1 MKFDIDLIFELCHL
15 DFNLAM
21 VNFIEILIRG
31 LMLGSVYALVGMG
44 LTLVWGVV
52 GIVNIAHGEF
62 VMLGAYF
69 AFWAFSL
76 LHLNPLLSV
85 AFSIP
90 VFFFAGLLI
99 HRQITER
106 LIKEHEL
113 SALILTFGMSI
124 LIWNFAQFFWT
135 NTFRSVSYL
144 TGNFPFMG
152 LVFAKSK
159 TVSFGLAVVI
169 TAALFLFLR
178 YSKWGKAIRA
188 TSQNSEVALVCGINT
203 MKMRMVTFGM
213 GIGLAGAAGAIV
225 SLQWVIFPQMGG
237 SYISKAFAIVV
248 LGGLGNIQGALAG
261 GLIIGALEALVTQY
275 LSAKMAQIIPSM
287 TILVILLLR
296 PTGLF
301 KK

>member
-1 MKFDIDLIFELCHL
+1 
-15 DFNLAM
+15 M
-21 VNFIEILIRG
+21 VNFVEILIRG

-76 LHLNPLLSV
+76 IHLNPLFSV
-85 AFSIP
+85 ALSIP
-90 VFFFAGLLI
+90 VFFFAGVVI
-99 HRQITER
+99 HREITER

-124 LIWNFAQFFWT
+124 LIWNLAQFFWT
-135 NTFRSVSYL
+135 NTYRSVPYL

-152 LVFAKSK
+152 LVLGKSK
-159 TVSFGLAVVI
+159 TVSFGLAIGI
-169 TAALFLFLR
+169 TATLFLFLK
-178 YSKWGKAIRA
+178 YSRWGKAIRA

-203 MKMRMVTFGM
+203 MKMRMLTFGM

-261 GLIIGALEALVTQY
+261 GLIIGMLEAIVTQY
-275 LSAKMAQIIPSM
+275 LTAKMAQIIPSV
-287 TILVILLLR
+287 TILIILLLR

-301 KK
+301 RR

>member
-1 MKFDIDLIFELCHL
+1 M
-15 DFNLAM
+15 M
-21 VNFIEILIRG
+21 NFIEILIRG

-85 AFSIP
+85 IFSIP
-90 VFFFAGLLI
+90 VFFFAGVVI
-99 HRQITER
+99 HQKVTER

-124 LIWNFAQFFWT
+124 LIWNLAQFFWT
-135 NTFRSVSYL
+135 NTYRSVSYL

-159 TVSFGLAVVI
+159 TVSFGLAIGI
-169 TAALFLFLR
+169 TLALFLFLK

-188 TSQNSEVALVCGINT
+188 TSQNSDVALVCGINT
-203 MKMRMVTFGM
+203 TKMRMLTFGM

-225 SLQWVIFPQMGG
+225 SLQWVIFPQMGA

-248 LGGLGNIQGALAG
+248 LGGLGNIQGALLG
-261 GLIIGALEALVTQY
+261 GLIIGTLEAIVTQY
-275 LSAKMAQIIPSM
+275 LSAKMAQIIPSV
-287 TILVILLLR
+287 TILIILLLR

>member
-1 MKFDIDLIFELCHL
+1 MTY
-15 DFNLAM
+15 
-21 VNFIEILIRG
+21 FIEILIRG
-31 LMLGSVYALVGMG
+31 LMLGSLYAIVGMG

-76 LHLNPLLSV
+76 LHVNPLFSFVLSV
-85 AFSIP
+85 P
-90 VFFFAGLLI
+90 LFFFFGMMI
-99 HRQITER
+99 HKRITER
-106 LIKEHEL
+106 LIKAPEL

-124 LIWNFAQFFWT
+124 LIWNLAQFFLT
-135 NTFRSVSYL
+135 NTYRSVPYL
-144 TGNFPFMG
+144 TGNFQIVG

-159 TVSFGLAVVI
+159 TISFFLAIGI
-169 TAALFLFLR
+169 TIALFAFLK
-178 YSKWGKAIRA
+178 YSKVGKGIRA

-203 MKMRMVTFGM
+203 MKMRAVTFGM

-225 SLQWVIFPQMGG
+225 SLQWVIFPQMGA
-237 SYISKAFAIVV
+237 SYVSKAFAIVV
-248 LGGLGNIQGALAG
+248 LGGLGNIQGAMVG
-261 GLIIGALEALVTQY
+261 GLIIGILESLVTQY
-275 LSAKMAQIIPSM
+275 MTAKMAQIIPSM
-287 TILVILLLR
+287 IILLILLLK

>member
-1 MKFDIDLIFELCHL
+1 MINFVEIF
-15 DFNLAM
+15 
-21 VNFIEILIRG
+21 IRG

-69 AFWAFSL
+69 AFWVFSL

-85 AFSIP
+85 VFSIP
-90 VFFFAGLLI
+90 VFYFAGMMI
-99 HRQITER
+99 HKRVTER
-106 LIKEHEL
+106 LVKEQEL

-124 LIWNFAQFFWT
+124 LIWNLAQFFWT
-135 NTFRSVSYL
+135 NTYRSVAYL

-152 LVFAKSK
+152 LVFARSK
-159 TVSFGLAVVI
+159 TVSFGLAVGI
-169 TAALFLFLR
+169 TAALFLFLK

-203 MKMRMVTFGM
+203 IKMRALTFGM

-248 LGGLGNIQGALAG
+248 LGGLGNIHGALAG
-261 GLIIGALEALVTQY
+261 GLIIGILEAIVTQY
-275 LSAKMAQIIPSM
+275 LSAKMAQIIPSV
-287 TILVILLLR
+287 TILIILLLR

>member
-1 MKFDIDLIFELCHL
+1 MLNFVEIF
-15 DFNLAM
+15 
-21 VNFIEILIRG
+21 IRG
-31 LMLGSVYALVGMG
+31 AMLGSVYALVGMG

-76 LHLNPLLSV
+76 VHVNPLLSV

-90 VFFFAGLLI
+90 VFFLFGMMI
-99 HRQITER
+99 HKKIMER
-106 LIKEHEL
+106 LIKAQEL

-124 LIWNFAQFFWT
+124 LIWNLAQFLWT
-135 NTFRSVSYL
+135 NTYRSVSYL
-144 TGNFPFMG
+144 TGNFPFLG
-152 LVFAKSK
+152 LVLGKSK
-159 TVSFGLAVVI
+159 TVSFGLAVGI
-169 TAALFLFLR
+169 TIALFTFLK
-178 YSKWGKAIRA
+178 YSKLGKGIRA

-203 MKMRMVTFGM
+203 MKMRALTFGM

-248 LGGLGNIQGALAG
+248 LGGLGNIHGALVG
-261 GLIIGALEALVTQY
+261 GLIIGILEAVVTQY

-287 TILVILLLR
+287 TILIILLLR

>member
-1 MKFDIDLIFELCHL
+1 MT
-15 DFNLAM
+15 
-21 VNFIEILIRG
+21 NFIEILIRG

-69 AFWAFSL
+69 TFWAFSL
-76 LHLNPLLSV
+76 IHLNPLLSV
-85 AFSIP
+85 ALSVP
-90 VFFFAGLLI
+90 VFFYGGMLI
-99 HRQITER
+99 HKRITER
-106 LIKEHEL
+106 LVKEQEL

-124 LIWNFAQFFWT
+124 LIWNLAQFFWT
-135 NTFRSVSYL
+135 NTYRSVSYL

-152 LVFAKSK
+152 IVLGRSK
-159 TVSFGLAVVI
+159 TVSFALAVGI
-169 TAALFLFLR
+169 TAVLFLFLK
-178 YSKWGKAIRA
+178 YSKLGKGIRA
-188 TSQNSEVALVCGINT
+188 TSQNSDVALVCGINT
-203 MKMRMVTFGM
+203 GKMRAITFGM
-213 GIGLAGAAGAIV
+213 GIALGGAAGAIV

-248 LGGLGNIQGALAG
+248 LGGLGNIQGALVG
-261 GLIIGALEALVTQY
+261 GLIIGVLESLVTQY
-275 LSAKMAQIIPSM
+275 LSAKMAQIIPSL
-287 TILVILLLR
+287 TILIILLLR

>member
-1 MKFDIDLIFELCHL
+1 M
-15 DFNLAM
+15 M
-21 VNFIEILIRG
+21 NFIEILIRG

-85 AFSIP
+85 IFSIP
-90 VFFFAGLLI
+90 VFFFAGTVI
-99 HRQITER
+99 HQKVTER

-124 LIWNFAQFFWT
+124 LIWNLAQFFWT
-135 NTFRSVSYL
+135 NIYRSVSYL

-159 TVSFGLAVVI
+159 TVSFGLAIGI
-169 TAALFLFLR
+169 TVALFLFLK

-188 TSQNSEVALVCGINT
+188 TSQNSDVALVCGINT
-203 MKMRMVTFGM
+203 MKMRMLTFGM

-248 LGGLGNIQGALAG
+248 LGGLGNIHGALVG
-261 GLIIGALEALVTQY
+261 GLIIGMLEAIVTQY
-275 LSAKMAQIIPSM
+275 LSAKMAQIIPSV

-301 KK
+301 KE

>member
-1 MKFDIDLIFELCHL
+1 MIS
-15 DFNLAM
+15 
-21 VNFIEILIRG
+21 FIEILIRG

-69 AFWAFSL
+69 AFWVFSL
-76 LHLNPLLSV
+76 LHVNPLLSV
-85 AFSIP
+85 ILAIP
-90 VFFFAGLLI
+90 VFFFMGVVI
-99 HRQITER
+99 HGRITER

-124 LIWNFAQFFWT
+124 LIWNLAQFFWT
-135 NTFRSVSYL
+135 NTYRSISYL
-144 TGNFPFMG
+144 TGSFPILG
-152 LVFAKSK
+152 LVFGKSK
-159 TVSFGLAVVI
+159 TISFGLAIGI
-169 TAALFLFLR
+169 TAVLFLFLR
-178 YSKWGKAIRA
+178 HSKWGKAIRA

-203 MKMRMVTFGM
+203 LRMRMLTFGM
-213 GIGLAGAAGAIV
+213 GIALAGAAGAIV

-237 SYISKAFAIVV
+237 SYVSKAFAIVV

-261 GLIIGALEALVTQY
+261 GLIIGILEAVVTQY
-275 LSAKMAQIIPSM
+275 MSAKMAQIIPSV
-287 TILVILLLR
+287 TILIILLFR

>member
-1 MKFDIDLIFELCHL
+1 MT
-15 DFNLAM
+15 
-21 VNFIEILIRG
+21 NFIEILIRG

-69 AFWAFSL
+69 TFWAFSL

-85 AFSIP
+85 ALSIP
-90 VFFFAGLLI
+90 VFFYGGMLI
-99 HRQITER
+99 HKRITER
-106 LIKEHEL
+106 LIKEQEL

-124 LIWNFAQFFWT
+124 LIWNLAQFFWT
-135 NTFRSVSYL
+135 NTYRSVSYL
-144 TGNFPFMG
+144 TGNFPLMG
-152 LVFAKSK
+152 IVLARSK
-159 TVSFGLAVVI
+159 TVSFALAVGI
-169 TAALFLFLR
+169 TAVLFLFLK
-178 YSKWGKAIRA
+178 YSKLGKGIRA

-203 MKMRMVTFGM
+203 VKMRSITFGM
-213 GIGLAGAAGAIV
+213 GIALGGAAGAIV

-248 LGGLGNIQGALAG
+248 LGGLGNIQGALVG
-261 GLIIGALEALVTQY
+261 GLIIGVLESLVTQY
-275 LSAKMAQIIPSM
+275 LSAKMAQIIPSL
-287 TILVILLLR
+287 TILIILLLR

>member
-1 MKFDIDLIFELCHL
+1 ML
-15 DFNLAM
+15 
-21 VNFIEILIRG
+21 NFLEILIRG

-69 AFWAFSL
+69 AFWGFSL

-85 AFSIP
+85 GLSIP
-90 VFFFAGLLI
+90 FFFLAGVLI
-99 HRQITER
+99 HRRITER

-113 SALILTFGMSI
+113 STLILTFGMSI
-124 LIWNFAQFFWT
+124 LIWNLAQFFWT
-135 NTFRSVSYL
+135 NTYRSVPYL

-159 TVSFGLAVVI
+159 TVSFVLALGI

-178 YSKWGKAIRA
+178 HSSWGKAIRA
-188 TSQNSEVALVCGINT
+188 TSQNPEVALVCGINT
-203 MKMRMVTFGM
+203 IKMRMMTFGM

-248 LGGLGNIQGALAG
+248 LGGLGNIHGALAG
-261 GLIIGALEALVTQY
+261 GLIIGVLEAIVTQY
-275 LSAKMAQIIPSM
+275 LSAKMAQIIPSV
-287 TILVILLLR
+287 TILIILLLR

>member
-1 MKFDIDLIFELCHL
+1 ML
-15 DFNLAM
+15 
-21 VNFIEILIRG
+21 NFLEILIRG
-31 LMLGSVYALVGMG
+31 LMLGSIYALVGMG

-76 LHLNPLLSV
+76 LQLNPLCSV
-85 AFSIP
+85 ALSIP
-90 VFFFAGLLI
+90 VFFFAGVVI
-99 HRQITER
+99 HRRITER

-124 LIWNFAQFFWT
+124 LIWNLAQFFWT
-135 NTFRSVSYL
+135 NTYRSVPYL

-152 LVFAKSK
+152 LVFGKGK
-159 TVSFGLAVVI
+159 TVSFGLAVAI
-169 TAALFLFLR
+169 TAALFLFLK

-203 MKMRMVTFGM
+203 MKMRMLTFGM

-261 GLIIGALEALVTQY
+261 GLIIGMLEALVTQY
-275 LSAKMAQIIPSM
+275 LSAKMAQIIPSV
-287 TILVILLLR
+287 TILIILLLR

>member
-1 MKFDIDLIFELCHL
+1 ML
-15 DFNLAM
+15 
-21 VNFIEILIRG
+21 NFFEILIRG

-76 LHLNPLLSV
+76 LHLNPLFSIAL
-85 AFSIP
+85 SIP
-90 VFFFAGLLI
+90 VFFFAGVVI
-99 HRQITER
+99 HRRITER

-124 LIWNFAQFFWT
+124 LIWNLAQFFWT
-135 NTFRSVSYL
+135 NTYRSVSFL

-152 LVFAKSK
+152 LVLGKSK
-159 TVSFGLAVVI
+159 TISFGLAIGI
-169 TAALFLFLR
+169 TAALFLFLK

-203 MKMRMVTFGM
+203 MKMRMLTFGM

-237 SYISKAFAIVV
+237 SYVSKAFAIVV
-248 LGGLGNIQGALAG
+248 LGGLGNIHGALAG
-261 GLIIGALEALVTQY
+261 GLIIGMLEAMVTQY
-275 LSAKMAQIIPSM
+275 LTAKMAQIIPSII
-287 TILVILLLR
+287 ILIILLLR

>member
-1 MKFDIDLIFELCHL
+1 MINFVEIF
-15 DFNLAM
+15 
-21 VNFIEILIRG
+21 IRG

-69 AFWAFSL
+69 AFWMFTL

-85 AFSIP
+85 VFSIP
-90 VFFFAGLLI
+90 VFYFAGMMI
-99 HRQITER
+99 HKRVTER
-106 LIKEHEL
+106 LVKEQEL

-124 LIWNFAQFFWT
+124 LIWNLAQFFWT
-135 NTFRSVSYL
+135 NTYRSVAYL

-152 LVFAKSK
+152 LVFARSK
-159 TVSFGLAVVI
+159 TVSFGLAVGI
-169 TAALFLFLR
+169 TAALFLFLK

-203 MKMRMVTFGM
+203 IKMRALTFGM

-225 SLQWVIFPQMGG
+225 SLQWVIFPQMG
-237 SYISKAFAIVV
+237 SNYISKAFAIVV
-248 LGGLGNIQGALAG
+248 LGGLGNIHGALAG
-261 GLIIGALEALVTQY
+261 GLIIGILEAIVTQY
-275 LSAKMAQIIPSM
+275 LSAKMAQIIPSV
-287 TILVILLLR
+287 TILIILLLR

>member
-1 MKFDIDLIFELCHL
+1 MTY
-15 DFNLAM
+15 
-21 VNFIEILIRG
+21 FIEILIRG
-31 LMLGSVYALVGMG
+31 LMLGSLYAIVGMG

-76 LHLNPLLSV
+76 LHVNPLFSFVLSV
-85 AFSIP
+85 P
-90 VFFFAGLLI
+90 LFFFFGMMI
-99 HRQITER
+99 HKRITER
-106 LIKEHEL
+106 LIKAPEL

-124 LIWNFAQFFWT
+124 LIWNLAQFFWT
-135 NTFRSVSYL
+135 NTYRSVPYL
-144 TGNFPFMG
+144 TGNFQIVG

-159 TVSFGLAVVI
+159 TISFFLAIGI
-169 TAALFLFLR
+169 TIALFAFLK
-178 YSKWGKAIRA
+178 YSKVGKGIRA

-203 MKMRMVTFGM
+203 MKMRAVTFGM

-225 SLQWVIFPQMGG
+225 SLQWVIFPQMGA
-237 SYISKAFAIVV
+237 SYVSKAVAIVV
-248 LGGLGNIQGALAG
+248 LGGLGNIQGAMVG
-261 GLIIGALEALVTQY
+261 GLIIGILESLVTQY
-275 LSAKMAQIIPSM
+275 MTAKMAQIIPSM
-287 TILVILLLR
+287 IILLILLLK

>member
-1 MKFDIDLIFELCHL
+1 
-15 DFNLAM
+15 M
-21 VNFIEILIRG
+21 VNFIQILIRG
-31 LMLGSVYALVGMG
+31 VMLGSVYGLVGMG

-69 AFWAFSL
+69 TFWAFTL
-76 LHLNPLLSV
+76 LHLNPLLSAV
-85 AFSIP
+85 FSIP
-90 VFFFAGLLI
+90 LFFFAGMVI
-99 HRQITER
+99 HKRITER
-106 LIKEHEL
+106 LVREQEL

-124 LIWNFAQFFWT
+124 LIWNLAQFFWT
-135 NTFRSVSYL
+135 NTYRSVSYL

-152 LVFAKSK
+152 LVLAKSK
-159 TVSFGLAVVI
+159 TVSFGLAVGI
-169 TAALFLFLR
+169 TAALFLFLK

-203 MKMRMVTFGM
+203 VKTRALTFGM
-213 GIGLAGAAGAIV
+213 GIALAGAAGAII

-237 SYISKAFAIVV
+237 SYISKTFAIVV
-248 LGGLGNIQGALAG
+248 LGGLGNIHGALVG
-261 GLIIGALEALVTQY
+261 GFIIGILEALVTQY

-287 TILVILLLR
+287 TILIILLLR

>member
-1 MKFDIDLIFELCHL
+1 MTD
-15 DFNLAM
+15 
-21 VNFIEILIRG
+21 FIEIFIRG

-62 VMLGAYF
+62 IMLGAYF
-69 AFWAFSL
+69 TFWAFTL

-85 AFSIP
+85 VFSVPI
-90 VFFFAGLLI
+90 FFLAGMMI
-99 HRQITER
+99 HKRITER
-106 LIKEHEL
+106 LVRQQEL

-124 LIWNFAQFFWT
+124 LIWNLAQFLWS
-135 NTFRSVSYL
+135 NTYRSVSYL
-144 TGNFPFMG
+144 TGNFPILG
-152 LVFAKSK
+152 LVLAKSK
-159 TVSFGLAVVI
+159 TVSFGLAVGM
-169 TAALFLFLR
+169 TAALFLFLK
-178 YSKWGKAIRA
+178 YSKWGKGIRA

-203 MKMRMVTFGM
+203 MKVRALTFGM
-213 GIGLAGAAGAIV
+213 GISLAGAAGAIV

-261 GLIIGALEALVTQY
+261 GLMIGVLESLVTQY
-275 LSAKMAQIIPSM
+275 LSAKMAQIIPST
-287 TILVILLLR
+287 TILIVLLLR

>member
-1 MKFDIDLIFELCHL
+1 ML
-15 DFNLAM
+15 
-21 VNFIEILIRG
+21 NFVEILIRG
-31 LMLGSVYALVGMG
+31 LMLGSLYALVGMG

-76 LHLNPLLSV
+76 LHLNPLFSV
-85 AFSIP
+85 ALSIP
-90 VFFFAGLLI
+90 VFFFAGVVI
-99 HRQITER
+99 HRRITER

-124 LIWNFAQFFWT
+124 LIWNLAQFFWT
-135 NTFRSVSYL
+135 NTYRSVPYL

-159 TVSFGLAVVI
+159 TVSFGLALGI
-169 TAALFLFLR
+169 TAGLFLFLK
-178 YSKWGKAIRA
+178 YSRWGKAIRA

-203 MKMRMVTFGM
+203 MKMRMLTFGM
-213 GIGLAGAAGAIV
+213 GMGLAGAAGTIV

-248 LGGLGNIQGALAG
+248 LGGLGSIQGALAG
-261 GLIIGALEALVTQY
+261 GLIIGILEALVTQY

>member
-1 MKFDIDLIFELCHL
+1 MLNFVEIF
-15 DFNLAM
+15 
-21 VNFIEILIRG
+21 IRG
-31 LMLGSVYALVGMG
+31 AMLGSVYALVGMG

-76 LHLNPLLSV
+76 VHVNPLLSV

-90 VFFFAGLLI
+90 VFFLFGMMI
-99 HRQITER
+99 HKKITER
-106 LIKEHEL
+106 LIKAQEL

-124 LIWNFAQFFWT
+124 LIWNLAQFLWT
-135 NTFRSVSYL
+135 NTYRSVSYL
-144 TGNFPFMG
+144 TGNFPFLG
-152 LVFAKSK
+152 LVLGKSK
-159 TVSFGLAVVI
+159 TVSFGLAVGI
-169 TAALFLFLR
+169 TIVLFTFLK
-178 YSKWGKAIRA
+178 YSKLGKGIRA

-203 MKMRMVTFGM
+203 MKMRALTFGM

-248 LGGLGNIQGALAG
+248 LGGLGNIHGALAG
-261 GLIIGALEALVTQY
+261 GLIIGILEAIVTQY

-287 TILVILLLR
+287 TILIILLLR

>member
-1 MKFDIDLIFELCHL
+1 
-15 DFNLAM
+15 M

-76 LHLNPLLSV
+76 LHVNPLFSV
-85 AFSIP
+85 ALSIP
-90 VFFFAGLLI
+90 VFFFAGVVV
-99 HRQITER
+99 HRRITER
-106 LIKEHEL
+106 LVKEHEL

-124 LIWNFAQFFWT
+124 LIWNLAQFLWT
-135 NTFRSVSYL
+135 NTYRSVPYL

-152 LVFAKSK
+152 LVFGKSK
-159 TVSFGLAVVI
+159 TISFGLAILI
-169 TAALFLFLR
+169 TTAIFLFLR
-178 YSKWGKAIRA
+178 YSRWGKAIRA

-203 MKMRMVTFGM
+203 MKMRMLTFGM
-213 GIGLAGAAGAIV
+213 GIGLAGAAGAII

-248 LGGLGNIQGALAG
+248 LGGLGNIQGALVG
-261 GLIIGALEALVTQY
+261 GLIIGALESLVTQY
-275 LSAKMAQIIPSM
+275 LTAKMAQIIPSV

-301 KK
+301 RK

>member
-1 MKFDIDLIFELCHL
+1 ML
-15 DFNLAM
+15 
-21 VNFIEILIRG
+21 NFLEILIRG

-69 AFWAFSL
+69 AFWGFSL

-85 AFSIP
+85 GLSIP
-90 VFFFAGLLI
+90 FFFLAGVLI
-99 HRQITER
+99 HRRITER

-113 SALILTFGMSI
+113 STLILTFGMSI
-124 LIWNFAQFFWT
+124 LIWNLAQFFWT
-135 NTFRSVSYL
+135 NTYRSVPYL

-159 TVSFGLAVVI
+159 TVSFVLALGI

-178 YSKWGKAIRA
+178 HSSWGKAIRA
-188 TSQNSEVALVCGINT
+188 TSQNPEVALVCGINT
-203 MKMRMVTFGM
+203 MKMRTMTFGM

-248 LGGLGNIQGALAG
+248 LGGLGNIHGALAG
-261 GLIIGALEALVTQY
+261 GLIIGVLEAIVTQY
-275 LSAKMAQIIPSM
+275 LSAKMAQIIPSV
-287 TILVILLLR
+287 TILIILLLR

>member
-1 MKFDIDLIFELCHL
+1 ML
-15 DFNLAM
+15 
-21 VNFIEILIRG
+21 NFVEILIRG
-31 LMLGSVYALVGMG
+31 AMLGSVYALVGMG

-76 LHLNPLLSV
+76 VHVNPLLSV

-90 VFFFAGLLI
+90 VFFLFGMMI
-99 HRQITER
+99 HKKIMER
-106 LIKEHEL
+106 LIKAQEL

-124 LIWNFAQFFWT
+124 LIWNLAQFLWT
-135 NTFRSVSYL
+135 NTYRSVSYL
-144 TGNFPFMG
+144 TGNFPFLG
-152 LVFAKSK
+152 LVLGKSK
-159 TVSFGLAVVI
+159 TVSFGLAVGI
-169 TAALFLFLR
+169 TIVLFTFLK
-178 YSKWGKAIRA
+178 YSKLGKGIRA

-203 MKMRMVTFGM
+203 MKMRALTFGM

-248 LGGLGNIQGALAG
+248 LGGLGNIHGALVG
-261 GLIIGALEALVTQY
+261 GLIIGILEAVVTQY

-287 TILVILLLR
+287 TILIILLLR

>member
-1 MKFDIDLIFELCHL
+1 
-15 DFNLAM
+15 
-21 VNFIEILIRG
+21 
-31 LMLGSVYALVGMG
+31 MLGSVYALVGMG

-62 VMLGAYF
+62 IMLGAYF
-69 AFWAFSL
+69 TFWAFSL

-85 AFSIP
+85 VFSVPI
-90 VFFFAGLLI
+90 FFFAGMMI
-99 HRQITER
+99 HKRITER
-106 LIKEHEL
+106 LVRQQEL

-124 LIWNFAQFFWT
+124 LIWNLAQFLWS
-135 NTFRSVSYL
+135 NTYRSVSYL
-144 TGNFPFMG
+144 TGNFPILG
-152 LVFAKSK
+152 LVLAKSK
-159 TVSFGLAVVI
+159 TVSFGLAVGI
-169 TAALFLFLR
+169 TATLFLFLK
-178 YSKWGKAIRA
+178 YSKWGKGIRA

-203 MKMRMVTFGM
+203 MKVRALTFGM
-213 GIGLAGAAGAIV
+213 GISLAGAAGAIV

-248 LGGLGNIQGALAG
+248 LGGLGNIHGALAG
-261 GLIIGALEALVTQY
+261 GLMIGVLESLVTQY

-287 TILVILLLR
+287 TILIVLLLR

>member
-1 MKFDIDLIFELCHL
+1 MLSF
-15 DFNLAM
+15 
-21 VNFIEILIRG
+21 VEILIRG

-76 LHLNPLLSV
+76 LRLNPLLSV
-85 AFSIP
+85 ILSIP
-90 VFFFAGLLI
+90 VFFFIGVVI
-99 HRQITER
+99 HGRITER

-124 LIWNFAQFFWT
+124 LIWNLAQFFWT
-135 NTFRSVSYL
+135 NTYRSVSYL
-144 TGNFPFMG
+144 TGSFPILG
-152 LVFAKSK
+152 LVFGKSK
-159 TVSFGLAVVI
+159 TVSFGLAIGI
-169 TAALFLFLR
+169 TIALFLFLK
-178 YSKWGKAIRA
+178 YSRWGKAIRA
-188 TSQNSEVALVCGINT
+188 TSQNSDVALVCGINT
-203 MKMRMVTFGM
+203 VRMRMLTFGM
-213 GIGLAGAAGAIV
+213 GIALAGAAGAIV

-237 SYISKAFAIVV
+237 SYVSKAFAIVV

-261 GLIIGALEALVTQY
+261 GLIIGILEAVVTQY
-275 LSAKMAQIIPSM
+275 LSAKMAQIIPSV
-287 TILVILLLR
+287 TILIILLFR

>member
-1 MKFDIDLIFELCHL
+1 
-15 DFNLAM
+15 M

-69 AFWAFSL
+69 AFWTFSL
-76 LHLNPLLSV
+76 IHLNPLLSV

-90 VFFFAGLLI
+90 VFFLVGMMI
-99 HRQITER
+99 HKRITER
-106 LIKEHEL
+106 LIKAQEL

-124 LIWNFAQFFWT
+124 LIWNLAQFLWT
-135 NTFRSVSYL
+135 NTYRSVPYL
-144 TGNFPFMG
+144 TGNFPFLG
-152 LVFAKSK
+152 LVLGKSK
-159 TVSFGLAVVI
+159 TVSFGLAVGI
-169 TAALFLFLR
+169 TLTLFAFLK
-178 YSKWGKAIRA
+178 YSKLGKGIRA

-203 MKMRMVTFGM
+203 MKMRTLTFGM
-213 GIGLAGAAGAIV
+213 GIGLAGTAGAIV

-248 LGGLGNIQGALAG
+248 LGGLGNIHGALAG
-261 GLIIGALEALVTQY
+261 GLIIGVLESLITQY

-287 TILVILLLR
+287 TILIILLLR